1 MFVLEGLRCCRC
13 KEIKPEED
21 FAWRRR
27 RKLQRDTYCR
37 PCRSAYGREH
47 YLANRQRYIDQA
59 KVVKQKQALERTR
72 WLLLY
77 FDEHPCRDC
86 GERDPVVLEFD
97 HLRNKAFDV
106 GQGFAERTWTSIL
119 GEIEK
124 CEVVCANCHRRRTA
138 LRRPT
143 LRALLSGAERTGE
156 AGDEN

>member
-1 MFVLEGLRCCRC
+1 VFVLEGLLRCCRC

-37 PCRSAYGREH
+37 PCRSAYGWEH

-59 KVVKQKQALERTR
+59 KIVKQKQALERTR

-143 LRALLSGAERTGE
+143 LRALLSGAERTG
-156 AGDEN
+156 